1 MMATAQPSIFATMGT
16 NQWYVHLSRV
26 EGADLDQI
34 KTVLR
39 DLRAHCDSE
48 GINLVLGFGP
58 TLLADLSDDMPDDF
72 QPFVTIEA
80 GDGSGRQAKGT
91 QEELLLWLNND
102 DKGKVWLA
110 QYQARTAL
118 QGHMKVARETPTFIF
133 GASLDMTGFIDGTGN
148 PPTED
153 AERAAAI
160 RPDDA
165 TGAGGS
171 FINAQ
176 RWVHDL
182 AAWNQMP
189 IEDQEKVFGRTKPDS
204 TRLSPQPEYSH
215 LSHVEL
221 HEGAAAGSDP
231 AVPKR
236 NQLVRR
242 STPYAF
248 HDGSVGLYFMAF
260 CKDQAPIRER
270 LRLMYAVD
278 GGVRDRLV
286 DFSNPASGSFYFAP
300 SVETLDASLG
310 APEEEPGLSHAP
322 TDVTYDEAAL
332 EEAAG
337 KMKAG

>member
-1 MMATAQPSIFATMGT
+1 MATAQPSIFATMGK

-26 EGADLDQI
+26 DGADLDRI
-34 KTVLR
+34 KSVLR
-39 DLRAHCDSE
+39 DVRAHCAAE

-72 QPFVTIEA
+72 QPFVTIES

-102 DKGKVWLA
+102 DKGAVWLA
-110 QYQARTAL
+110 QYQARNAL
-118 QGHMKVARETPTFIF
+118 KGHMKVARETPTFIY

-148 PPTED
+148 PPNED

-160 RPDDA
+160 VA
-165 TGAGGS
+165 EGEAGAGGS

-176 RWVHDL
+176 RWVHNLD
-182 AAWNQMP
+182 AWNEMSV
-189 IEDQEKVFGRTKPDS
+189 EEQEKVFGRKKADS
-204 TRLSPQPEYSH
+204 ARLDEQPEYSH

-221 HEGAAAGSDP
+221 REGATADP
-231 AVPKR
+231 TKPKR
-236 NQLVRR
+236 DELVRR

-248 HDGSVGLYFMAF
+248 HDGTVGLYFMAF
-260 CKDQAPIRER
+260 CKKQAPLRER
-270 LRLMYAVD
+270 LESMYAVS

-300 SVETLDASLG
+300 AVETLDSVLA
-310 APEEEPGLSHAP
+310 
-322 TDVTYDEAAL
+322 
-332 EEAAG
+332 
-337 KMKAG
+337 